1 MHKWFE
7 SVCLWVMGAEPGG
20 VLVLRAEAHV
30 KVACPLRSIFFFFF
44 LIRDSSGVPISRR
57 RLAHTPG

>member
-44 LIRDSSGVPISRR
+44 FFFDKGQQWGPNQ
-57 RLAHTPG
+57 

>member
-44 LIRDSSGVPISRR
+44 FFDKGQQWGPNQ
-57 RLAHTPG
+57 